1 MTRTRKLVP
10 EAGMRELLDDEIGRL
25 VMHADRIERHE
36 VEAVVSRV
44 KTGRAD
50 RGPSL
55 VQPRK
60 ETVS

>member
-1 MTRTRKLVP
+1 MTRTGKVVT
-10 EAGMRELLDDEIGRL
+10 EAGMQELLDDEIGRL
-25 VMHADRIERHE
+25 VMRADRIERHE

-44 KTGRAD
+44 KTGRTD
-50 RGPSL
+50 RRPSL